1 MQDWFKKEG
10 IKMDVTGN
18 GLFNT
23 ADILVII
30 GNLIFWIV
38 FYKKVVKKTI
48 NYKKELAGSRV
59 VYVTGNEV
67 LKEIDKFQK
76 EILDQ

>member
-1 MQDWFKKEG
+1 
-10 IKMDVTGN
+10 MDVTGN

-38 FYKKVVKKTI
+38 FYKKVAKKTI
-48 NYKKELAGSRV
+48 NYKKELAGSSV
-59 VYVTGNEV
+59 VYLTGKEV
-67 LKEIDKFQK
+67 LKEIEKYQK